1 MYKKTKPRSVMELL
15 NKNLSERE
23 AAAILGCSRNTVS
36 EIKKLCRRRGM
47 TWNDIQDMTD
57 DGLYDIL
64 YPKKLKRTTNYV
76 PVDYAYV
83 HSELKKTG
91 VTMKLLW
98 EEYRDKC
105 VSEGREYCA
114 YPAFTVNYYKYTGEK
129 NYTSHIHSTSRE
141 SRQRWIGLV
150 LQCHMWMW
158 IPEKS

>member
-23 AAAILGCSRNTVS
+23 VAAILGCSRNTVS
-36 EIKKLCRRRGM
+36 EIKELCRQQGM
-47 TWNDIQDMTD
+47 TWDDIQDMTD

-64 YPKKLKRTTNYV
+64 YPKKFKRTTNYV

-105 VSEGREYCA
+105 VSEDREYCA
-114 YPAFTVNYYKYTGEK
+114 YTGAGTAGDGAVELSPVK
-129 NYTSHIHSTSRE
+129 DCAL
-141 SRQRWIGLV
+141 QV
-150 LQCHMWMW
+150 LWLCCG
-158 IPEKS
+158 K

>member
-23 AAAILGCSRNTVS
+23 VAAILGCSRNTVS
-36 EIKKLCRRRGM
+36 EIKELCRQQGM
-47 TWNDIQDMTD
+47 TWDDIQDMTD

-64 YPKKLKRTTNYV
+64 YPKKFKRTTNYV

-98 EEYRDKC
+98 EE
-105 VSEGREYCA
+105 
-114 YPAFTVNYYKYTGEK
+114 
-129 NYTSHIHSTSRE
+129 
-141 SRQRWIGLV
+141 
-150 LQCHMWMW
+150 
-158 IPEKS
+158 

>member
-23 AAAILGCSRNTVS
+23 VAAILGCSRNTVS
-36 EIKKLCRRRGM
+36 EIKELCRQQGM
-47 TWNDIQDMTD
+47 TWDDIQDMTD

-64 YPKKLKRTTNYV
+64 YPKKFKRTTNYV

-114 YPAFTVNYYKYTGEK
+114 YPTFTVNYS
-129 NYTSHIHSTSRE
+129 NFPHR
-141 SRQRWIGLV
+141 LV
-150 LQCHMWMW
+150 C
-158 IPEKS
+158 